1 MQNVDRVCK
10 LGNVNYAE
18 CSIFLSNPNLS
29 HAMTDAIHRLP
40 VIRVKPFL
48 YLVKLVARLSTSR
61 CWKVAKVVQRPTPKL
76 DWLDAF
82 VHNLII
88 QNNAYTATN

>member
-1 MQNVDRVCK
+1 
-10 LGNVNYAE
+10 
-18 CSIFLSNPNLS
+18 
-29 HAMTDAIHRLP
+29 
-40 VIRVKPFL
+40 
-48 YLVKLVARLSTSR
+48 
-61 CWKVAKVVQRPTPKL
+61 VAKVVQRPTPKL